1 MWKAHDFRKLS
12 VARSL
17 LGFHVLFDGRRRAA
31 AAVAAAAVPARS
43 TIAAAAVAAA
53 AVAAVAVAAA
63 AVADLAVIAPAAMPS
78 AIGESWF
85 DMERR
90 SRRPARVLFAPSCS
104 EGDATGDERLRVVE
118 CVALA
123 GAVTATGV
131 DRPAAAELDMGPRTQ
146 RTEG

>member
-1 MWKAHDFRKLS
+1 M
-12 VARSL
+12 
-17 LGFHVLFDGRRRAA
+17 
-31 AAVAAAAVPARS
+31 
-43 TIAAAAVAAA
+43 
-53 AVAAVAVAAA
+53 
-63 AVADLAVIAPAAMPS
+63 IAPAAVPS

-85 DMERR
+85 DMDMERR